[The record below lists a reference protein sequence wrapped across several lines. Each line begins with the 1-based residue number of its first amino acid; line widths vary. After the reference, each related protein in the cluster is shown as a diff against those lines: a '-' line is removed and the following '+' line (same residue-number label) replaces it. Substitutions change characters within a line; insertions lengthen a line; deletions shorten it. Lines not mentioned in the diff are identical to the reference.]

1 MKRKYLKQMSEKQK
15 TILKEASLK
24 GTGLHTG
31 REVNIT
37 FKPAEENSGYRFRRI
52 DLDGQPIVHAIAD
65 NVVDTSRSTVLEENG
80 VRVGTVE
87 HILAACYAM
96 GVDNVLIEIDAPET
110 PILDGSAQQV
120 VSALEEAGI
129 VEQKAKREYFV
140 IKNNI
145 NFSDDQTQTEIITFP
160 DEQFSINVM
169 IDYKSEVL
177 GHQYASLSELNEFK
191 EEIAPARTFVFLKE
205 VEYLFDNNLIKGGDL
220 DNAIVIMEREMAQ
233 EDLDRLADKFGKPR
247 IASSSTT
254 RGYLNNTDL
263 RFSNEPARH
272 KLLDM
277 LGDLALVGHR
287 IKGKILANRPG
298 HLANTTMAKK
308 MRQIIKQSKHQAPEY
323 DPNREPVYDVNEV
336 KKKLPHRSPFLLVDK
351 IIKLEGN
358 EIVGVKNVTMDEP
371 FFQGHFPDSPVFPGV
386 LIVEALAQAG
396 GVLILTEVE
405 DPENYLT
412 YFLKIDKVK
421 FRKMVIPGDTLILK
435 MEKIT
440 PLRRGIVTM
449 RGHAY
454 VGKTLVAEG
463 EFTAQISKTK

>member
-1 MKRKYLKQMSEKQK
+1 MSEKQR
-15 TILKEASLK
+15 TIQKEATLS

-31 REVNIT
+31 KQVNIT
-37 FKPAEENSGYRFRRI
+37 FKPAEINTGYRFKRV
-52 DLDGQPIVHAIAD
+52 DLEGQPIVHAIAD

-80 VRVGTVE
+80 ARVGTVE

-110 PILDGSAQQV
+110 PILDGSAQQAV
-120 VSALEEAGI
+120 AAIESAGVIEQEAD
-129 VEQKAKREYFV
+129 REYFV
-140 IKNNI
+140 IKNNV
-145 NFSDDQTQTEIITFP
+145 NFSDEQTQTEIITFP

-169 IDYKSEVL
+169 IDYNSEIL
-177 GHQYASLSELNEFK
+177 GHQYASLNSLDEFK
-191 EEIAPARTFVFLKE
+191 EEIASARTFVFLKE

-220 DNAIVIMEREMAQ
+220 DNAIVIMEREMDQ
-233 EDLDRLADKFGKPR
+233 EELDRLADKFGKSR
-247 IASSSTT
+247 IASSSGA

-287 IKGKILANRPG
+287 IRGKILANRPG

-308 MRQIIKQSKHQAPEY
+308 MRQIIKQAKHQAPEY
-323 DPNREPVYDVNEV
+323 DPNLEPVYDINAI
-336 KKKLPHRSPFLLVDK
+336 KKKLPHRSPFLFVDK
-351 IIKLEGN
+351 IIKHETN
-358 EIVGVKNVTMDEP
+358 EVVGIKNVTHDEH
-371 FFQGHFPDSPVFPGV
+371 FFTGHFPDSPVFPGV
-386 LIVEALAQAG
+386 LIVEALAQVG
-396 GVLILTEVE
+396 GVLVLSEVP

-421 FRKMVIPGDTLILK
+421 FRKMVIPGDTLIMK
-435 MEKIT
+435 MEKVT

-463 EFTAQISKTK
+463 EFTAQIAKTKNN